1 MNICSAST
9 SENSNSCTRKL
20 PADNCR
26 QVCPQL
32 SASLPMIVSRPA
44 ANRRQ
49 ATARRGNL
57 FFPKG
62 NLKYMPLD
70 TRQGQL
76 FFFEGLYAK
85 MTLPFSS

>member
-20 PADNCR
+20 PADNC
-26 QVCPQL
+26 
-32 SASLPMIVSRPA
+32 
-44 ANRRQ
+44 RQ